1 MVIAQLV
8 LFAFLIAVS
17 MSLAAVEAAFFLVK
31 RRRVAHL
38 ALQNPRAELV
48 NAYLED
54 PPSLLMPVHIG
65 TYTAHVGM
73 TIIITALFL
82 DLLAHWAMLV
92 AFGAMVVYLLLFR
105 LTVPYALVRSNPER
119 SLLLLRPGFD
129 LYARVLHPLVAA

>member
-17 MSLAAVEAAFFLVK
+17 VSLAAVEAAFYLVK

-73 TIIITALFL
+73 TVILTALFL

-105 LTVPYALVRSNPER
+105 LTVPYAVVRSNPER
-119 SLLLLRPGFD
+119 SLLLLLPGFD
-129 LYARVLHPLVAA
+129 VYARVAR